1 MELSSQALAPEQN
14 GGGVAGLRDRWF
26 LGLDGRY
33 FRGALAKGAL
43 FTEDQWAAFHKPCS
57 QTHEEISVQQIT
69 CQTLP
74 TDLISVYLALVVVQ
88 FHFSHQ
94 TIDCSTSSSTGD
106 YKSQSNP
113 PFLSSAE

>member
-1 MELSSQALAPEQN
+1 VELSSQALAPEQN

-43 FTEDQWAAFHKPCS
+43 FTCS